1 MTLTTAAHLIAA
13 AKARIENLSPAAVAG
28 EVAGGEV
35 LLVDIRE
42 AEERAQ
48 HGSIPGA
55 IHTARGML
63 EFAADPTSAY
73 YHPAFDP
80 GARIILYCASGG
92 RSALAASMLHS
103 SATPGWP
110 ISTAASG
117 RGWQPVS
124 PSNAAGSRAPRPWK
138 EVARWRVD

>member
-13 AKARIENLSPAAVAG
+13 AKAHIENLSPAAVAG

-92 RSALAASMLHS
+92 RSALAASMLQLLGYTRMAHLDGGLK
-103 SATPGWP
+103 AWL
-110 ISTAASG
+110 
-117 RGWQPVS
+117 
-124 PSNAAGSRAPRPWK
+124 AAGLPIERSGEPRAKTLEGGRAV
-138 EVARWRVD
+138 ES